1 MKVCHVITG
10 LNDGGAEAVLFR
22 LCIHDRHNRHT
33 VISLMGD
40 GKYGGLLR
48 ERGIP
53 VHSVGMEQ
61 GVLKAAA
68 PWKLWRLL
76 RAEKPD
82 VLQTWMYHADLLGG
96 VIGRLAGT
104 RAICWGIRHTTLEP
118 GLSKSRTI
126 RIAQTC
132 ARLSRWVPKKI
143 ICCAQSAAD
152 VHAELGYSRDK
163 MVVIR
168 NGYDLDRFRPDLDA
182 RQKIRA
188 ELGVPCEGMVFGMVG
203 RFNPQKDHANL
214 IGAFETLRR
223 EGQDVYCVLV
233 GHGMDW
239 HNEKLTGWINTAG
252 LGERVLLAGT
262 RSDIPAV
269 MNALDVHVL
278 SSSFGEAFPNVLCE
292 AMACGTP
299 CVTTDVGDA
308 VAIVGEAGWVVRA
321 KDSEALGDGMR
332 AAMQCRAEE
341 DRWGRRKR
349 AARERVREHFS
360 LDAMVAQYRE
370 VWGAA
375 RST

>member
-1 MKVCHVITG
+1 MRVAHVITG

-22 LCIHDRHNRHT
+22 LCTHDRYDRHT
-33 VISLMGD
+33 VISLADD

-48 ERGIP
+48 EQGVP
-53 VHSVGMEQ
+53 VHSLGMEA
-61 GVLKAAA
+61 GDVKAVAL
-68 PWKLWRLL
+68 WKLWRLL

-96 VIGRLAGT
+96 VIGRLAGV
-104 RAICWGIRHTTLEP
+104 RSICWGIRHTTLEP

-143 ICCAQSAAD
+143 VCCAQSAAD
-152 VHAELGYSRDK
+152 VHAKLGYSWAK
-163 MVVIR
+163 MVVVR
-168 NGYDLDRFRPDLDA
+168 NGYDLDRFRPDLDS

-188 ELGVPCEGMVFGMVG
+188 ELGVPSAAMLFGMVG

-214 IGAFETLRR
+214 MAALGMLRR

-233 GHGMDW
+233 GHGVDC

-252 LGERVLLAGT
+252 LAERVVLAGP

-278 SSSFGEAFPNVLCE
+278 SSSSEAFPNVLCE